1 MGQEVHEVGTPAEK
15 NSLLRY
21 ALLAYVLCLRR
32 ISEALREQFPHAES
46 LVLAGLDNAGQ
57 LMLQSGPGLA
67 TRRELQLLEGE
78 ADLGRVW
85 HVPISWSMIMIRRFA
100 VINTTWTFDNL

>member
-1 MGQEVHEVGTPAEK
+1 MQKPWWWQVWVNGGQV
-15 NSLLRY
+15 
-21 ALLAYVLCLRR
+21 
-32 ISEALREQFPHAES
+32 
-46 LVLAGLDNAGQ
+46 
-57 LMLQSGPGLA
+57 MLQSDAGLA

-100 VINTTWTFDNL
+100 VINILWAFDDLRTNHQGEGSQC

>member
-1 MGQEVHEVGTPAEK
+1 MQKPWWWQ
-15 NSLLRY
+15 
-21 ALLAYVLCLRR
+21 VLVNGV
-32 ISEALREQFPHAES
+32 QF
-46 LVLAGLDNAGQ
+46 L
-57 LMLQSGPGLA
+57 LQSDASGLA

-100 VINTTWTFDNL
+100 VINISWTFDDLRTKRSPITRKNIFVWTLPKQ